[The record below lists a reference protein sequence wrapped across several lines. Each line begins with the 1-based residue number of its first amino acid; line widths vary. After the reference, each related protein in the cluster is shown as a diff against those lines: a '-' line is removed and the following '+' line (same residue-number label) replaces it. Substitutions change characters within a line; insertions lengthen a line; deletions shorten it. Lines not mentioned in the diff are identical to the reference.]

1 MESVRFVPVGL
12 FSSVMGIGG
21 LALAWRRAAA
31 HWGLPDVIWQVLAGA
46 AAVVFLLVALLYAVK
61 LTRFPAAARAEWAH
75 PVKVAFVPTATVSLL
90 VLAAV
95 WRDLAPGAAATAWW
109 IGAVGHL
116 GLTVAVIVAWIHRTG
131 IAIGHVTPAWFIPV
145 VGNVVTPLSTPTV
158 GSVELAWVSFG
169 VGIVCWLAL
178 LPIVLARL
186 IFADPL
192 PPHLAPTIAVLIAP
206 PAVSATSLL
215 VLGGRDAA
223 LPVVL
228 GLVGTALAFAVVAIG
243 YVPALLRAPF
253 GVPWWA
259 TTFPLAALAGA
270 LLALAGT
277 VGGVGWNVLAGVVL
291 GIATVVV
298 IGVASRTVR
307 AAVRRTLFVP
317 D

>member
-145 VGNVVTPLSTPTV
+145 VGNVVTPLATPTV

-169 VGIVCWLAL
+169 VGIVCWLEWS
-178 LPIVLARL
+178 I
-186 IFADPL
+186 
-192 PPHLAPTIAVLIAP
+192 
-206 PAVSATSLL
+206 L
-215 VLGGRDAA
+215 VR
-223 LPVVL
+223 V
-228 GLVGTALAFAVVAIG
+228 
-243 YVPALLRAPF
+243 
-253 GVPWWA
+253 
-259 TTFPLAALAGA
+259 
-270 LLALAGT
+270 
-277 VGGVGWNVLAGVVL
+277 
-291 GIATVVV
+291 
-298 IGVASRTVR
+298 
-307 AAVRRTLFVP
+307 
-317 D
+317 